1 MPSSL
6 NPPSLLGAT
15 RALLSLRFHI
25 TRRGI
30 ERSPAAQ
37 AASLLALVLVC
48 PAAFQVG
55 GRAGRLLASAP
66 AQSFSTVCSALL
78 LLTLLYVTLLLAGSA
93 GLGGVMEPPPETV
106 LRALP
111 VPRGATL
118 LADAVSLAL
127 SFPTLFFVAAMVP
140 MAKPGTNAMPLVLL
154 GAFALCLALL
164 LGRVG
169 SLIVKRGRAGFIV
182 AGASLILFA
191 GLVLRATPA
200 AALSSVLEEKKPPV
214 RLPWD
219 PPAPSPPAVPTVLR
233 FMPPGLVAQY
243 LTGSG
248 NPAFALLALAAT
260 FAATAT
266 GTILLDRANERVE
279 PASDAKPNRAHTAP
293 RSAGPVV
300 TEARLLL
307 RNPAA
312 HTRLRGPASLLL
324 TIGYAWIAPNLGR
337 DAVRNLA
344 DLLGMGITLYLAI
357 WQIQFVCNRF
367 GSEAGSAATLFS
379 LPRERWRILLAKNL
393 ALFALLFVL
402 DGAALSGFAV
412 IAGNPSLIPT
422 LLFALVP
429 ILALLTALGNVISVL
444 SPFPLPRKMER
455 FEREPERS
463 LLFVYGVIAVGT
475 WLLFLP
481 VLMLGERWGVM
492 GYGLGAGYV
501 IGIYAASV
509 ALVTKLLS
517 PAHEQR
523 LISLLDGV
531 K

>member
-1 MPSSL
+1 M
-6 NPPSLLGAT
+6 
-15 RALLSLRFHI
+15 
-25 TRRGI
+25 

-37 AASLLALVLVC
+37 TASFLALLLVC

-55 GRAGRLLASAP
+55 GRAARLLATAP
-66 AQSFSTVCSALL
+66 AEAFPAVCSALL
-78 LLTLLYVTLLLAGSA
+78 LLSLLYVALLLAGSG
-93 GLGGVMEPPPETV
+93 GLGGVMEPPPATV

-118 LADAVSLAL
+118 LADAVSFAVSL
-127 SFPTLFFVAAMVP
+127 PTLFFVVAMAPLTKVAGSIVP
-140 MAKPGTNAMPLVLL
+140 LALL
-154 GAFALCLALL
+154 GMFALCLALL
-164 LGRVG
+164 LGRLGDLVA
-169 SLIVKRGRAGFIV
+169 KRGRTGLIIGA
-182 AGASLILFA
+182 ASLLLLG

-219 PPAPSPPAVPTVLR
+219 PPAPAPPAVPIALR
-233 FMPPGLVAQY
+233 FTPPGFAAQY

-248 NPAFALLALAAT
+248 NPVIALLALAAT
-260 FAATAT
+260 FAATVA
-266 GTILLDRANERVE
+266 GTVLLDRANARIE
-279 PASDAKPNRAHTAP
+279 PASDAQPNRARATP
-293 RSAGPVV
+293 RSSGPLV

-312 HTRLRGPASLLL
+312 HILLRGPASLLL

-379 LPRERWRILLAKNL
+379 LPRERWRILLTKNV

-402 DGAALSGFAV
+402 DGAVASGFAM
-412 IAGNPSLIPT
+412 IAGNPRLIPT
-422 LLFALVP
+422 LVLALVP
-429 ILALLTALGNVISVL
+429 VLILLTALGNLVSVL
-444 SPFPLPRKMER
+444 SPFPLPRKTER
-455 FEREPERS
+455 FEREPDRS
-463 LLFVYGVIAVGT
+463 LLFVYGLVGTGT

-481 VLMLGERWGVM
+481 VLMLGDKWGVT
-492 GYGLGAGYV
+492 GYALGGAYVAGL
-501 IGIYAASV
+501 YAASV
-509 ALVTKLLS
+509 GLAAKLLS

-523 LISLLDGV
+523 LIALLDGV